1 MPQSDFRK
9 SKPQRWHVP
18 GQPMLVTALVLS
30 IPAFYLVLSSE
41 LSPYQGAGRWLYTI
55 VALLMGMTLLGRYR
69 SMPVTTR
76 NKHRAA
82 VDVLIFLGAILS
94 AWPQSS
100 PWPFAEW
107 LLRLVYC
114 AIVFLRLASLLSH
127 YVMPHRLLQIAALAL
142 VLLAVAGEGF
152 LLLEP
157 RVHSYADG
165 VWLAFLTAATLGYG
179 ELVPST
185 PGSRIFAVFVVLLGY
200 ALFSVFTASIAA
212 ILIGEDERK
221 LRRELHLDT
230 RMLRLEI
237 SALRNELREG
247 LLARNGAAKASQS
260 EPGGNT
266 DG

>member
-1 MPQSDFRK
+1 
-9 SKPQRWHVP
+9 
-18 GQPMLVTALVLS
+18 
-30 IPAFYLVLSSE
+30 
-41 LSPYQGAGRWLYTI
+41 
-55 VALLMGMTLLGRYR
+55 
-69 SMPVTTR
+69 
-76 NKHRAA
+76 
-82 VDVLIFLGAILS
+82 
-94 AWPQSS
+94 
-100 PWPFAEW
+100 
-107 LLRLVYC
+107 
-114 AIVFLRLASLLSH
+114 
-127 YVMPHRLLQIAALAL
+127 
-142 VLLAVAGEGF
+142 LLAVAGEGF